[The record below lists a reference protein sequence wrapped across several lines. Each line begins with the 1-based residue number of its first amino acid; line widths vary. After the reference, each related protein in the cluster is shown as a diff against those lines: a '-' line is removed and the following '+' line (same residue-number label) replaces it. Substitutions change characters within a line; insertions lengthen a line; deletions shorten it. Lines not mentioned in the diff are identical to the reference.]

1 MSYTSVYYYDVAQV
15 SYELLYQSSF
25 SIAGSIVF
33 EQSSYTVSESAGN
46 VIVCIVAN
54 GLTQNTTAI
63 VFTQNTQPA
72 SATGKYFSQ
81 EVIILL
87 EYVYITLF
95 TIQLHFS
102 SR

>member
-1 MSYTSVYYYDVAQV
+1 M
-15 SYELLYQSSF
+15 
-25 SIAGSIVF
+25 F
-33 EQSSYTVSESAGN
+33 EQSSYNVSESAGN

-63 VFTQNTQPA
+63 VFTHTQPA

-87 EYVYITLF
+87 EYVYITLLS
-95 TIQLHFS
+95 IQLHFS